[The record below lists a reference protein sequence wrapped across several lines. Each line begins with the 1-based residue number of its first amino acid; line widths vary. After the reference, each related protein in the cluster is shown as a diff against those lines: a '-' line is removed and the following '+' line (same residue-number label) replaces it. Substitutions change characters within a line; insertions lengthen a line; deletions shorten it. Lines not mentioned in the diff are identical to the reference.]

1 MNSLHFYSSSI
12 KKEVLRSF
20 KERAR
25 ERVRS
30 NNDIPHTM
38 MEVIPGTT
46 KGNPGPPKYITPV
59 RARLKKVHTWT
70 MDLRSFK
77 SAE

>member
-1 MNSLHFYSSSI
+1 
-12 KKEVLRSF
+12 
-20 KERAR
+20 
-25 ERVRS
+25 
-30 NNDIPHTM
+30 